1 MVDSFGT
8 SEYTNEQL
16 ADAVCKTFDLRPA
29 AIIEALKLKEVKYL
43 PLAAYGHM
51 GREELNVEWE
61 KQIRLMRSGLNL
73 RMREAG

>member
-61 KQIRLMRSGLNL
+61 KTNKVDALKAEFENV
-73 RMREAG
+73 